1 MDKTARE
8 LLAEMQSVDI
18 RTVDPNT
25 LQDIRDVKIDSSLTT
40 EQKMV
45 EYLKQ
50 IKNPYCY
57 KHGKYV
63 VKVRFSDTGISLE
76 ERLADYIRIKTR
88 HRVS

>member
-1 MDKTARE
+1 MEKTARE

-18 RTVDPNT
+18 RTVDPQE
-25 LQDIRDVKIDSSLTT
+25 LRDIRDVKIDASLPT

-57 KHGKYV
+57 KHGKYI
-63 VKVRFSDTGISLE
+63 VKITYTEDGGSLN
-76 ERLADYIRIKTR
+76 ERLESYLRSL
-88 HRVS
+88 V

>member
-8 LLAEMQSVDI
+8 LLAEMQSIDI
-18 RTVDPNT
+18 RTVDPQE
-25 LQDIRDVKIDSSLTT
+25 LRDIRDVKIDASLPT

-57 KHGKYV
+57 KHGKYI
-63 VKVRFSDTGISLE
+63 VKITYTENGGSLN
-76 ERLADYIRIKTR
+76 ERLESYLRSL
-88 HRVS
+88 V

>member
-8 LLAEMQSVDI
+8 LLAEMQGVDV
-18 RTVDPNT
+18 RTVDPNN

-63 VKVRFSDTGISLE
+63 VKITYTEGGGSLN
-76 ERLADYIRIKTR
+76 ERLESYLRSL
-88 HRVS
+88 V